1 MASAIPVPGQP
12 GRLFIPGTGTGLDQ
26 AHGTYMKTSDVQMS
40 PQELATLQGLGG
52 DLGQI
57 VRPDASLLARGGL
70 FAANKELVKQAAE
83 IKQQLVANKQA
94 AEQKQQQQQEKPL
107 GDRIMEI
114 LKNPY
119 VIGGVVL
126 VLGTVGFF
134 IWKRRRSQQAT
145 AQVGAVETLGLED
158 MKPKRKKRRSK
169 RKSKK

>member
-57 VRPDASLLARGGL
+57 VKPDAALITRSGL

-94 AEQKQQQQQEKPL
+94 AEQQQQQKPL

-119 VIGGVVL
+119 VIGGAVL
-126 VLGTVGFF
+126 VVSVLGFF
-134 IWKRRRSQQAT
+134 IYRRSRRAT
-145 AQVGAVETLGLED
+145 VQVGAVETLGLED